1 MASGR
6 RLFTLVVALALVGAP
21 AIALRA
27 FCVDKSCAQADEVA
41 TAVPFC
47 PLPADLRAQI
57 EAGFRE
63 GRSPDVMAATNGTDV
78 VTNVDGVPVSWPST
92 SAGDGRVPI
101 VFWGAGVRA
110 DGLPDGTGL
119 DQIAPTLAAILEFDR
134 PHPQVRAG
142 VAVSDVTSA
151 GIVPRL
157 VVMIA
162 WKGVGTAGLRSTPAA
177 GTFIRDRLDRGAG
190 TLDGSTGSL
199 PLDPVAAL
207 TTIGTGALPSQHGI
221 TAASVRNEHGDA
233 RPAWGAGAPLSVVS
247 TLAED
252 FDRHLE
258 ERPLVGLIARDA
270 ADRGLI
276 GGTWYPDHDHD
287 EVRIGD
293 DPLTSVRA
301 LLSSGFGADGVP
313 DILAVSLGGTVAKM
327 SRMTSAIALE
337 VERENIP
344 TTFVVA
350 GTGQASATAPTTS
363 IADDVDAA
371 IGARVVTA
379 IVPGGLFLDQAA
391 MTANDVTS
399 DDVVRALDAM
409 RASDGTPLFA
419 DAYPGFAISF
429 SRYC

>member
-6 RLFTLVVALALVGAP
+6 RLITLVVALALVGAP

-27 FCVDKSCAQADEVA
+27 FCAGKSCAQEGEVA

-47 PLPADLRAQI
+47 PLPADLRTQI

-63 GRSPDVMAATNGTDV
+63 GRSPDVMAATNGADV

-92 SAGDGRVPI
+92 SAKDGRVPI
-101 VFWGAGVRA
+101 VFWGTSVHQGA
-110 DGLPDGTGL
+110 LPDGTGL
-119 DQIAPTLAAILEFDR
+119 DQIAPTLAAILRYDR

-142 VAVSDVTSA
+142 VAVGDVAA
-151 GIVPRL
+151 GAPPRL

-162 WKGVGTAGLRSTPAA
+162 WKGVGSAGLSKPIPR
-177 GTFIRDRLDRGAG
+177 GFIRDLMARGAG

-221 TAASVRNEHGDA
+221 TAAFVKNDHGVV
-233 RPAWGAGAPLSVVS
+233 RPAWGVGAPLSVVS

-252 FDRHLE
+252 FDRQFD
-258 ERPLVGLIARDA
+258 ERPLVGLISHDG

-276 GGTWYPDHDHD
+276 GGTWYPDHDRD
-287 EVRIGD
+287 VIRTSN
-293 DPLTSVRA
+293 DPLASLRT
-301 LLSSGFGADGVP
+301 LLSEGFGADDVP
-313 DILAVSLGGTVAKM
+313 DILAVALDGPVAGM
-327 SRMTSAIALE
+327 SRMTRAIAFQ
-337 VERENIP
+337 VEQAHIP

-350 GTGQASATAPTTS
+350 GTGQTSKAVPNTS
-363 IADDVDAA
+363 IAHDVDAA
-371 IGARVVTA
+371 IGAHVVTA
-379 IVPGGLFLDQAA
+379 IVPGGLFLDQAV

-409 RASDGTPLFA
+409 RAPDGTPLFA

>member
-6 RLFTLVVALALVGAP
+6 RLITLVVALALVGAP

-27 FCVDKSCAQADEVA
+27 FCAGKSCAQEDEVA
-41 TAVPFC
+41 AAVPFC
-47 PLPADLRAQI
+47 PLPAALRAQI

-78 VTNVDGVPVSWPST
+78 VTNVGGVPVAWPSA
-92 SAGDGRVPI
+92 SAQDGRVPI
-101 VFWGAGVRA
+101 VFWGAGVHHGA
-110 DGLPDGTGL
+110 LPDGTGL
-119 DQIAPTLAAILEFDR
+119 DQIAPTLETILGFSR

-142 VAVSDVTSA
+142 VAVDGVASGA
-151 GIVPRL
+151 RPHL
-157 VVMIA
+157 VVIIA
-162 WKGVGTAGLRSTPAA
+162 WKGVGSAGLSKPTTRSL
-177 GTFIRDRLDRGAG
+177 IRDLMAHGAE

-221 TAASVRNEHGDA
+221 TAAFVKNDHGDVT
-233 RPAWGAGAPLSVVS
+233 PVWGTGAPLSVVS

-252 FDRHLE
+252 FDRQFN

-276 GGTWYPDHDHD
+276 GGSWYPVHDRD
-287 EVRIGD
+287 DLRMGD
-293 DPLTSVRA
+293 DTLASLKN
-301 LLSSGFGADGVP
+301 LLSKGFGADEVP
-313 DILAVSLGGTVAKM
+313 DILAVALDGPVTKM
-327 SRMTSAIALE
+327 SRMTRTIAYW
-337 VERENIP
+337 VRQADIP

-350 GTGQASATAPTTS
+350 GTGQASGAIPSTS

-371 IGARVVTA
+371 IGAHVVTA
-379 IVPGGLFLDQAA
+379 IVPGGLFLDQAVMA
-391 MTANDVTS
+391 ANDVTS

-409 RASDGTPLFA
+409 TTPSGPLFA

>member
-1 MASGR
+1 M
-6 RLFTLVVALALVGAP
+6 TLVVALALVGAP
-21 AIALRA
+21 AVALRA
-27 FCVDKSCAQADEVA
+27 FCVDKSCAKDDEVA
-41 TAVPFC
+41 ATVPFC

-57 EAGFRE
+57 QAGFRE

-92 SAGDGRVPI
+92 SAQDHRVPI
-101 VFWGAGVRA
+101 VLWGTGVNP
-110 DGLPDGTGL
+110 GVLPDGAGL
-119 DQIAPTLAAILEFDR
+119 DQIAPTLAAILTFDR

-142 VAVSDVTSA
+142 VAVNGVASGA
-151 GIVPRL
+151 RPRL
-157 VVMIA
+157 VVIIA
-162 WKGVGTAGLRSTPAA
+162 WKGVGSAGLSADQAA
-177 GTFIRDRLDRGAG
+177 RAFIRRMLDRGIG

-207 TTIGTGALPSQHGI
+207 TTIGTGAPPSQHGI
-221 TAASVRNEHGDA
+221 TAATVRNEHGDA

-252 FDRHLE
+252 FDRHFG
-258 ERPLVGLIARDA
+258 ERPMVGLIVPDT

-276 GGTWYPDHDHD
+276 GGAWYPDHDRD
-287 EVRIGD
+287 EVRVGD

-301 LLSSGFGADGVP
+301 MLSEGFGADDVP
-313 DILAVSLGGTVAKM
+313 DILAVALDGPVAKM
-327 SRMTSAIALE
+327 SRMTKTIASQ
-337 VERENIP
+337 VEQMNIP
-344 TTFVVA
+344 ATYVVA
-350 GTGQASATAPTTS
+350 GTGEASQVRPTTT

-371 IGARVVTA
+371 VGARVVTA
-379 IVPGGLFLDQAA
+379 IVPGGLFLDQAVMA
-391 MTANDVTS
+391 ANDVTS

-409 RASDGTPLFA
+409 LAPDGTPLFA